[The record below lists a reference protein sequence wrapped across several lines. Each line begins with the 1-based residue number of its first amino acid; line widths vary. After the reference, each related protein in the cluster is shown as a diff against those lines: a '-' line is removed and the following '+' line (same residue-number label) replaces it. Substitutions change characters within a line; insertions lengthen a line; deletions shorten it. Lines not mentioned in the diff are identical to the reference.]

1 METTANKY
9 TTVNVFTNIRQT
21 KKTIRFNAFGIEIYN
36 SNILIYGKYL
46 KYIREIYQTEYR
58 GVQGV
63 NSFLKYLKVFYNSD
77 VLIFSALGREDLDVM
92 NLTGR
97 DFILKVVNPKKNIYC
112 LSPENRYNIEGL
124 NSNFVAFYNFKV
136 VDSRIETMYK
146 SSPLKEYKCTIVA
159 ETRNALKNISL
170 SGSFFSIN
178 QKTPLRVLHRR
189 ADLTRPKE
197 ILITNLHFC
206 KSNIYTSADS
216 CFKNIDEQSLNKILT
231 EVKNGSM
238 SAQTID
244 LSKFGDYIRPDEYF
258 FLFRKAY
265 RKS

>member
-1 METTANKY
+1 METSVDRFTA
-9 TTVNVFTNIRQT
+9 VNIFTNVRQT

-46 KYIREIYQTEYR
+46 KYIRKIYQTEYR

-77 VLIFSALGREDLDVM
+77 DLIFSALGREDIDVM

-124 NSNFVAFYNFKV
+124 KSNFVAFYNFKV

-159 ETRNALKNISL
+159 ETRNALKTISL
-170 SGSFFSIN
+170 SESFFSIN

-189 ADLTRPKE
+189 VHLTRSKE
-197 ILITNLHFC
+197 LLIKNLHFC
-206 KSNIYTSADS
+206 KSNIYLSADS
-216 CFKNIDEQSLNKILT
+216 CFKNIDKHSLNKILT

-258 FLFRKAY
+258 F
-265 RKS
+265 SVS